1 MLMCLR
7 DARFKYF
14 RTSILGM
21 ITSFLFDGPVYFKC
35 YHDLTLALD
44 YHNISKPLT
53 LNILTFGND
62 MDEGSKPFAIIC
74 CIYYRLI
81 KTTLNPHAKLKDTSE
96 KTLLIQC
103 STTDAKVQI
112 PKMIQWKDIKLP
124 KEWLLE
130 LEAQPAKFVF
140 DELNLNHIQQ
150 YLDGTIKISFD
161 DKKPLLI
168 KEGRHSVVG
177 STVFENIS
185 K

>member
-1 MLMCLR
+1 
-7 DARFKYF
+7 
-14 RTSILGM
+14 
-21 ITSFLFDGPVYFKC
+21 
-35 YHDLTLALD
+35 
-44 YHNISKPLT
+44 
-53 LNILTFGND
+53 
-62 MDEGSKPFAIIC
+62 MDEGSKSLAVIY
-74 CIYYRLI
+74 CIYYRLL
-81 KTTLNPHAKLKDTSE
+81 KTNLNPHAKLKDTSE

-150 YLDGTIKISFD
+150 YLDGTIKLSFD
-161 DKKPLLI
+161 DNKPLMI
-168 KEGRHSVVG
+168 KEGRHYFAG
-177 STVFENIS
+177 SIVFEDIS